1 MQFQKLI
8 FFSILCLLNLNLNA
22 QSDLFSKAKKAAK
35 EITSGNGNVSLSNDE
50 VVAGLKEALSIG
62 AENSAGL
69 ASKVDG
75 FYKNPAIFIPWPQE
89 ARNMKE
95 KLVSIGMSKQVEDFE
110 ASLNR
115 AAEEAAK
122 SAAPI
127 FVSAVKNMTVK
138 DGFNILKGADTSAT
152 NYLRTNTT
160 ASLRSTFS
168 PIVSSAIEKVKVTSY
183 WTPLIT
189 TYNKIPFVQKQN
201 PDLEAYVTNKA
212 IDGLMVLIAKE
223 EINIRN
229 NAAAQVT
236 DLLKKVFG
244 KKVN

>member
-8 FFSILCLLNLNLNA
+8 FFSILCLLTLNLNA

-50 VVAGLKEALSIG
+50 VVAGLKEALTIG

-95 KLVSIGMSKQVEDFE
+95 KLVAIGMSKQVEDFE

-127 FVSAVKNMTVK
+127 FVSAVKK
-138 DGFNILKGADTSAT
+138 HDC
-152 NYLRTNTT
+152 
-160 ASLRSTFS
+160 
-168 PIVSSAIEKVKVTSY
+168 
-183 WTPLIT
+183 
-189 TYNKIPFVQKQN
+189 
-201 PDLEAYVTNKA
+201 
-212 IDGLMVLIAKE
+212 
-223 EINIRN
+223 
-229 NAAAQVT
+229 
-236 DLLKKVFG
+236 
-244 KKVN
+244 

>member
-1 MQFQKLI
+1 MIRFISFLI
-8 FFSILCLLNLNLNA
+8 FSILIFNLNA
-22 QSDLFSKAKKAAK
+22 QSDLFNKAKKAAK
-35 EITSGNGNVSLSNDE
+35 EITSSNGNIALTNEE

-95 KLVSIGMSKQVEDFE
+95 KLVAIGMSKQIEEFE
-110 ASLNR
+110 TSLNR

-122 SAAPI
+122 NAAPI
-127 FVSAVKNMTVK
+127 FISAVKNMTVK

-152 NYLRTNTT
+152 NYLRLNTT
-160 ASLRSTFS
+160 ASLRNIFS
-168 PIVSSAIEKVKVTSY
+168 PIVRDAIDKVNVTSY
-183 WTPLIT
+183 WSPLIT

-229 NAAAQVT
+229 NAAARVT

-244 KKVN
+244 KN

>member
-1 MQFQKLI
+1 MVKI
-8 FFSILCLLNLNLNA
+8 FSLSIVLSLFTLSMNA
-22 QSDLFSKAKKAAK
+22 QSDIFSKAKKAAK
-35 EITSGNGNVSLSNDE
+35 DLKTSNVGSALTNDE

-75 FYKNPAIFIPWPQE
+75 FYKNPAIFIPWPKE
-89 ARNMKE
+89 AKNMKD
-95 KLVSIGMSKQVEDFE
+95 KLVAIGMNKQVEEFE

-127 FVSAVKNMTVK
+127 FISAVKNMTVT

-152 NYLRTNTT
+152 NYLRNNTT
-160 ASLRSTFS
+160 SSLRATFS
-168 PIVSSAIEKVKVTSY
+168 PIVKSAIEKVKVTSY

-189 TYNKIPFVQKQN
+189 TYNKIPMVQKQN

-212 IDGLMVLIAKE
+212 IDGLMILIANE
-223 EINIRN
+223 EIKIRN

-244 KKVN
+244 K

>member
-1 MQFQKLI
+1 MNKILNILLAILLI
-8 FFSILCLLNLNLNA
+8 NFTASA
-22 QSDLFSKAKKAAK
+22 QSDIFSKAKKAAK
-35 EITSGNGNVSLSNDE
+35 DLKTGTAGAGLTNDE

-75 FYKNPAIFIPWPQE
+75 FYKNPAIFIPWPKE
-89 ARNMKE
+89 AKTMKD
-95 KLVSIGMSKQVEDFE
+95 KLVAIGMSKQVEDFE
-110 ASLNR
+110 ASLNK

-127 FVSAVKNMTVK
+127 FISAVKNMTVT

-152 NYLRTNTT
+152 NYLRNNTT

-189 TYNKIPFVQKQN
+189 TYNKIPLVQKQN

-212 IDGLMVLIAKE
+212 IDGLMILIANE
-223 EINIRN
+223 EIKIRN

-244 KKVN
+244 K

>member
-1 MQFQKLI
+1 MQLQKLI
-8 FFSILCLLNLNLNA
+8 FFSILGLLTLNLNA

-89 ARNMKE
+89 AKNMKE

-110 ASLNR
+110 VSLNR

-160 ASLRSTFS
+160 ASLRSTFA

>member
-8 FFSILCLLNLNLNA
+8 FFSILCLLTLNLNA

-50 VVAGLKEALSIG
+50 VVAGLKEALTIG

-95 KLVSIGMSKQVEDFE
+95 KLVAIGMSKQVEDFE

-152 NYLRTNTT
+152 NYLRTNTSE
-160 ASLRSTFS
+160 SLRNTFT
-168 PIVSSAIEKVKVTSY
+168 PIVRSAIDKVKVTSY

-189 TYNKIPFVQKQN
+189 SYNKIPFVQKQN

-244 KKVN
+244 KK